1 MKNDNTEDKA
11 LNKTDVSSSYNIKP
25 TDFDAMICLFEQLNI
40 TYEVLKGL
48 NKVRDVEYN
57 TKIRIDQGL
66 GYMDFY
72 TEFYFMN
79 GEIVNHAV
87 WE

>member
-1 MKNDNTEDKA
+1 MNTKNNQNEA
-11 LNKTDVSSSYNIKP
+11 LNKADVSSSYNINP

-48 NKVRDVEYN
+48 DKVRDLEYD
-57 TKIRIDQGL
+57 TKIRIEQEI

-79 GEIVNHAV
+79 GEIVNHEA

>member
-1 MKNDNTEDKA
+1 MSTEKDQNKA

-48 NKVRDVEYN
+48 NKFFIINRIN
-57 TKIRIDQGL
+57 TTANNGYTIVGL
-66 GYMDFY
+66 
-72 TEFYFMN
+72 
-79 GEIVNHAV
+79 IV
-87 WE
+87 

>member
-1 MKNDNTEDKA
+1 MDNLEQQPQSCQ
-11 LNKTDVSSSYNIKP
+11 TDVSSSYNINP

-48 NKVRDVEYN
+48 DKVRDLEYD
-57 TKIRIDQGL
+57 TKIRIEQGI
-66 GYMDFY
+66 GYMD
-72 TEFYFMN
+72 FYFMN

>member
-1 MKNDNTEDKA
+1 MNTKNNQNEA
-11 LNKTDVSSSYNIKP
+11 LNKADVSSSYNINP

-48 NKVRDVEYN
+48 DKVRDLEYD
-57 TKIRIDQGL
+57 TKIRIEQEI

-79 GEIVNHAV
+79 GEIVNHV
-87 WE
+87 VRE

>member
-1 MKNDNTEDKA
+1 MNTEKDQNKA
-11 LNKTDVSSSYNIKP
+11 LNKADVSSSYNINP
-25 TDFDAMICLFEQLNI
+25 TDFDTMICLFEQLNI

-48 NKVRDVEYN
+48 DKVRDLEYD
-57 TKIRIDQGL
+57 TKIRIDHGI
-66 GYMDFY
+66 GCMDFY

>member
-1 MKNDNTEDKA
+1 MNTEKDQNKA
-11 LNKTDVSSSYNIKP
+11 LNKADVSSSYNINP

-48 NKVRDVEYN
+48 DKVRDLEYD
-57 TKIRIDQGL
+57 TKIRIDQGS
-66 GYMDFY
+66 GDMDFY

-79 GEIVNHAV
+79 GEIVNHEV